1 MNFIEAINNYK
12 PYNEQEEKDKQVIL
26 DYISKFDDILYRTNE
41 FAHFV
46 TSAFV
51 VNETM
56 DKVLFIHHNIY
67 NDWVWIG
74 GHADG
79 ESDLLV
85 QAKRELE
92 EESGLKNYTLL
103 SNDFIA
109 LDILP
114 VYNHYKNGKYVNAHV
129 HLSVAYLFMAKESEL
144 VRIKADENNGV
155 EWLELNKLNELVE
168 EKQMKPVYE
177 KIKERLKNK
186 QF

>member
-1 MNFIEAINNYK
+1 M
-12 PYNEQEEKDKQVIL
+12 
-26 DYISKFDDILYRTNE
+26 
-41 FAHFV
+41 
-46 TSAFV
+46 
-51 VNETM
+51 
-56 DKVLFIHHNIY
+56 
-67 NDWVWIG
+67 
-74 GHADG
+74 
-79 ESDLLV
+79 